1 MDVQARDG
9 KTLEMHSTSR
19 GLRRAVV
26 DTQRFEVQNE
36 ETHIAFKAKAEIY
49 KEMRVGKEKINCSK
63 LTEVKQVDI

>member
-36 ETHIAFKAKAEIY
+36 ETHIAFKANAEISQ
-49 KEMRVGKEKINCSK
+49 ENEGLERKIN
-63 LTEVKQVDI
+63 